1 MGVPQMLYGKNVK
14 ITPEII
20 PDVSKQPE
28 VMAKAAD
35 AGRLLGKRLRN
46 GHDRKAV
53 TQNMQ
58 QKMMDMMKTAV

>member
-1 MGVPQMLYGKNVK
+1 VGVPQMLYGKNVK
-14 ITPEII
+14 IIPEII

-28 VMAKAAD
+28 VMSKAAD

-46 GHDRKAV
+46 GPDRKAV

-58 QKMMDMMKTAV
+58 QKMMDMMKSTV